1 MINADAISI
10 IDEKGTRREIKMI
23 YITGDTHADFKRFT
37 KKHRT
42 RLPFKLTEKDMVIV
56 CGDFGLLWS
65 KNDKTFPYNLEWM
78 SRLPFKILWVAGNHE
93 NYDMI
98 EEYNLEEWHGGKVR
112 HILRDKI
119 IYLER
124 GQIFKINGKK
134 FFTFGGASSHDVQ
147 GGILDIEDS
156 DYTEKHVAA
165 IKSGLPYRVKR
176 MSWWEQELP
185 TEEEMQ
191 EGIKNLEKVNYKV
204 DYVISHCLSS
214 RAQDKL
220 EKHFGGGSFGKLYEG
235 DVLTEYFDELED
247 KLQYKHWYCGHYHL
261 NMDVDEK
268 HTVLYEIIVPL
279 Q

>member
-1 MINADAISI
+1 
-10 IDEKGTRREIKMI
+10 MI
-23 YITGDTHADFKRFT
+23 YITGDTHADFRRFT
-37 KKHRT
+37 KKQRG
-42 RLPFKLTEKDMVIV
+42 RLSFELTEKDMVIV

-65 KNDKTFPYNLEWM
+65 KDDKTLPYNLDWM

-98 EEYNLEEWHGGKVR
+98 EEYKLEEWHGGQVR

-124 GQIFKINGKK
+124 GQVFEIEGKK

-156 DYTEKHVAA
+156 DYTKKRVAA
-165 IKSGLPYRVKR
+165 IKLGLPYRVKGI
-176 MSWWEQELP
+176 SWWEQELP

-191 EGIKNLEKVNYKV
+191 EGIKKLEEVNCKV

-220 EKHFGGGSFGKLYEG
+220 ESHFGGGFGKLYQE
-235 DVLTEYFDELED
+235 DVLTEYFDELEN
-247 KLQYKHWYCGHYHL
+247 KLQYKHWWCGHYHV

-268 HTVLYEIIVPL
+268 HTILYEKIVPL
-279 Q
+279 QWNGLIFRE